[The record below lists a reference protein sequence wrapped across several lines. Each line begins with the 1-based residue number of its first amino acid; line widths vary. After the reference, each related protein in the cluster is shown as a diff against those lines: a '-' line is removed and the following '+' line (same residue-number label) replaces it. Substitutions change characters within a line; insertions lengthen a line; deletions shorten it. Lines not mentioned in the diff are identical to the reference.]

1 MYALFEKMVFFLVE
15 NLILQVFFGRMAKKN
30 KNFCVEIHCFTLEI
44 EIFFQFFFGDLKKR
58 RIFALAFKETSTVD
72 KKAV

>member
-1 MYALFEKMVFFLVE
+1 MDEW
-15 NLILQVFFGRMAKKN
+15 QKKN
-30 KNFCVEIHCFTLEI
+30 KNFCVEIHCFTLEM

-72 KKAV
+72 KTKQKAQENFELFWNMR